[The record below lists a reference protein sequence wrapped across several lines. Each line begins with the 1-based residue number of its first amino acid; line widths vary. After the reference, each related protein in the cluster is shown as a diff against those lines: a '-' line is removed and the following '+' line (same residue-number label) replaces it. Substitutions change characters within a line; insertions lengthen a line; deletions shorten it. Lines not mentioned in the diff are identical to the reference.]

1 MCSLCADYG
10 TVASAP
16 LLPLLCL
23 TLCDAV
29 APEIIELN
37 GATTKS
43 DIWSVG
49 CTVIELITG
58 EPPYYDLAQM
68 PALFRIVQDDH
79 PPLPE
84 GVSPVRR

>member
-1 MCSLCADYG
+1 M
-10 TVASAP
+10 
-16 LLPLLCL
+16 
-23 TLCDAV
+23 

-58 EPPYYDLAQM
+58 SPPYYELSPM
-68 PALFRIVQDDH
+68 SALFRIVQDEY
-79 PPLPE
+79 PPLPDGDICTNSRDQSSIKGLVGSMFSE
-84 GVSPVRR
+84 RSSAPGRFI